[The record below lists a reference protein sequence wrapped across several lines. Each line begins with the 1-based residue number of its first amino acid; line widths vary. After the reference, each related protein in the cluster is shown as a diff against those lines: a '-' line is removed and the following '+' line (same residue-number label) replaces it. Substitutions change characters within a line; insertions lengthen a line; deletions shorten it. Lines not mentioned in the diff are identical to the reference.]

1 MSISQSDLNRGRE
14 ALMYF
19 HNASVGR
26 GSYDF
31 QTVDALI
38 QRIGGADPQIFLDG
52 LGFAINTVR
61 MSSGD
66 LDEAMTSLAKN
77 SGGRVPNANSFFSY
91 ISNQSTKVS
100 YIDLTTDVV
109 SHVASQTGAGL
120 QKVGESVLFTGNLLV
135 LALPL
140 IVGYIVYS
148 NVRKVA

>member
-1 MSISQSDLNRGRE
+1 MSFSQSDLNRGRE
-14 ALMYF
+14 AMVCF

-26 GSYDF
+26 GDYNF
-31 QTVDALI
+31 RTVDALI
-38 QRIGGADPQIFLDG
+38 ERVGGANPQIFLDG

-66 LDEAMTSLAKN
+66 LDDAMTALAQK
-77 SGGRVPNANSFFSY
+77 SGGKVPNPNSFFSY
-91 ISNQSTKVS
+91 ISNQATKIS
-100 YIDLTTDVV
+100 YLDLSKDVASHVV
-109 SHVASQTGAGL
+109 SETASGL

>member
-1 MSISQSDLNRGRE
+1 MTSQSDMNRGRE
-14 ALMYF
+14 AVMYF

-26 GSYDF
+26 GGYDF

-38 QRIGGADPQIFLDG
+38 QRIGGKDPNIFLDG

-61 MSSGD
+61 MSSSD
-66 LDEAMTSLAKN
+66 LDDAMTALAQK
-77 SGGRVPNANSFFSY
+77 SGGRVPNPNSFFAY
-91 ISNQSTKVS
+91 ISNQSTKIS
-100 YIDLTTDVV
+100 YLDLTTDVV
-109 SHVASQTGAGL
+109 SHVASETAGGL

-140 IVGYIVYS
+140 IVGYIVFA